1 MSKYI
6 FDYLTKVSSNDIAI
20 IYKNEFVSYYKLKE
34 ISESLATCLEKHS
47 CKDKPVIGIL
57 IEEKPE
63 LVYSFLAAAKLNAI
77 CFFINP
83 KYPTSIV
90 QEVVSKIKPQF
101 VITEPK
107 LVYKLNNSSEKIKE
121 HIIFSSTI
129 WVLKLNF
136 VERKIDKTDDVFTI
150 LFTSGTT
157 SFPKGVFHK
166 QQDFIFVG
174 EKCFFVWKIF
184 EQKKFLSFIPL
195 CSAATLGC
203 VLVPCILN
211 KSTLIIPENR
221 KPYSLVKT
229 LNEHEID
236 FVIGTP
242 TSYIEIVN
250 YLEQTQQKVYNKKI
264 CGTVAGAYI
273 PNGFTKFVKE
283 KIGLELYPHYG
294 MTETLAVTSC
304 SDETIDFD
312 TVGKP
317 LPGVEI
323 KISKDNEIV
332 VKSPAVTSGY
342 LYEGNL
348 PIIDG
353 WFYTK
358 DLGIIDKNGNLKVFG
373 RKDEMINRGGNNVY
387 PSEIEEQIL
396 KLSSISDCA
405 AVGIPDK
412 VYGEKIVA
420 FVVPKDTSSVK
431 EEDIKSFLKDFLP
444 VFKIPDEVVFVS
456 QLPKT
461 ENGKVIRKEL
471 KVIYQKLKNSS
482 DDHKKFSHNPV

>member
-1 MSKYI
+1 
-6 FDYLTKVSSNDIAI
+6 
-20 IYKNEFVSYYKLKE
+20 
-34 ISESLATCLEKHS
+34 
-47 CKDKPVIGIL
+47 
-57 IEEKPE
+57 
-63 LVYSFLAAAKLNAI
+63 
-77 CFFINP
+77 
-83 KYPTSIV
+83 
-90 QEVVSKIKPQF
+90 
-101 VITEPK
+101 
-107 LVYKLNNSSEKIKE
+107 
-121 HIIFSSTI
+121 
-129 WVLKLNF
+129 
-136 VERKIDKTDDVFTI
+136 
-150 LFTSGTT
+150 
-157 SFPKGVFHK
+157 
-166 QQDFIFVG
+166 
-174 EKCFFVWKIF
+174 
-184 EQKKFLSFIPL
+184 
-195 CSAATLGC
+195 
-203 VLVPCILN
+203 
-211 KSTLIIPENR
+211 
-221 KPYSLVKT
+221 
-229 LNEHEID
+229 
-236 FVIGTP
+236 
-242 TSYIEIVN
+242 
-250 YLEQTQQKVYNKKI
+250 
-264 CGTVAGAYI
+264 
-273 PNGFTKFVKE
+273 
-283 KIGLELYPHYG
+283 

-332 VKSPAVTSGY
+332 VKSPVVTSGY
-342 LYEGNL
+342 LYEENL

-420 FVVPKDTSSVK
+420 FVVPKATSSVK

-471 KVIYQKLKNSS
+471 KVIYQKLKNSP
-482 DDHKKFSHNPV
+482 DNHKSFLIQCNM